1 MKYKSLFVSDLHL
14 GLKQCKIEQFLLF
27 FDKNKFDNIFLV
39 GDIFDFWQL
48 KREWYWEENYNLFIE
63 NILKA
68 SRQGSN
74 VYYAY
79 GNHDDIFNCFSSRVF
94 IELSN
99 INIQKEFIYEACG
112 HKILITHGD
121 KHDYLNKCTKYLR
134 RLAYTSKSWIIK
146 KLISLLNEAA
156 HEIEK
161 KLVKWESKKRRFK
174 TGLQK
179 QSKLKDCKAVICGHI
194 HTPDIH
200 RMTDSGNPKF
210 LYMNC
215 GDYLDKET
223 CIVEDYE
230 GNFSLLDKGEVFKSV
245 QM

>member
-14 GLKQCKIEQFLLF
+14 GLKQCKIEQFLHF

-48 KREWYWEENYNLFIE
+48 KREWHWEENYNLFTE
-63 NILKA
+63 KILEA
-68 SRQGSN
+68 ARQGSA

-99 INIQKEFIYEACG
+99 INIQKEFIYETCG

-121 KHDYLNKCTKYLR
+121 KYDCLNKWTKHLR
-134 RLAYTSKSWIIK
+134 RLAYSSNSWTIK
-146 KLISLLNEAA
+146 KLTILLNEMA
-156 HEIEK
+156 HNIEK
-161 KLVKWESKKRRFK
+161 KLVKWQNKKRS
-174 TGLQK
+174 LQK

-200 RMTDSGNPKF
+200 RATDSDNPKF

-215 GDYLDKET
+215 GDYLNKET

-230 GNFSLLDKGEVFKSV
+230 GNFSLLDKGGVVKSV